1 MKMTGCKTQEEFYQK
16 YPSEEHFF
24 AAYPHMKGNQT
35 MKNGGA
41 ASGHAGSYWNGDS
54 WVSTAGDSGTYSN
67 GVYFANGGPTYMPGG
82 GSPIFGMGGNA
93 SFNVSN
99 NEYPTP
105 FAMYPGTGNGSGYLQ
120 DLPTQMAF
128 GGITPGAQLVN
139 PFAMNPGTGM
149 GGGMLEDLPTEMK
162 KGGHHKGKHKKKHLT
177 PQQLQIMMQAM
188 SQAQGQPQG
197 QGMPQGMPQGA
208 MMGPQ
213 DPSQQMMSP
222 QDQQMMAMQQ
232 AQQGQQQQM
241 SPQDQQMMMQQQQMQ
256 QQGGQPMPG
265 MKQGGIHIK
274 KSHEGRFTAYK
285 QRTGKTTEE
294 ALHSPDPHVR
304 QMANFARNSAHWNH
318 KEYGGNTFQ
327 NGGLTI
333 GSQHE
338 LEDHEIQNLIA
349 QGYKIKFL

>member
-1 MKMTGCKTQEEFYQK
+1 
-16 YPSEEHFF
+16 
-24 AAYPHMKGNQT
+24 
-35 MKNGGA
+35 
-41 ASGHAGSYWNGDS
+41 
-54 WVSTAGDSGTYSN
+54 
-67 GVYFANGGPTYMPGG
+67 
-82 GSPIFGMGGNA
+82 
-93 SFNVSN
+93 
-99 NEYPTP
+99 
-105 FAMYPGTGNGSGYLQ
+105 
-120 DLPTQMAF
+120 
-128 GGITPGAQLVN
+128 
-139 PFAMNPGTGM
+139 
-149 GGGMLEDLPTEMK
+149 
-162 KGGHHKGKHKKKHLT
+162 
-177 PQQLQIMMQAM
+177 
-188 SQAQGQPQG
+188 
-197 QGMPQGMPQGA
+197 MPQGA